1 MLQGIGPRPGACE
14 KREPATDAYGS
25 KVGINGRSAGC
36 CGGCRTHLAVARLQ
50 VVRLPIFALLV
61 IFECVFRLMPAT
73 DSAASRPP
81 IPRHAGHPHWE
92 IRHSRVRPG

>member
-1 MLQGIGPRPGACE
+1 MEGQRGVA
-14 KREPATDAYGS
+14 
-25 KVGINGRSAGC
+25 V
-36 CGGCRTHLAVARLQ
+36 AVARTLPWLVWQ